1 MPDLHNPSTDAERL
15 VELRSRAASRLK
27 GPGAARGS
35 AASAADALGVLH
47 ALASSPETA
56 SDALTLLH
64 ELQVYQVEVELQAQE
79 LRESR
84 GALEAALRRQIELYD
99 HQPVGSFTIDLRTAV
114 HELNLGGAGMLGIAR
129 DDVLGLHLDAFFC
142 ADSAR
147 RLRQA
152 VTACGTRPNPTVCV
166 LRLRPSQGPE
176 RPVLASIGR
185 DAAAN
190 FCQVSLMATEDVQPA
205 DRVGP

>member
-1 MPDLHNPSTDAERL
+1 MPDSSNLSIDAERL
-15 VELRSRAASRLK
+15 AELRSRAASRLQ
-27 GPGAARGS
+27 GPASARGS
-35 AASAADALGVLH
+35 AASAADALTVLH
-47 ALASSPETA
+47 DLASAPETA

-79 LRESR
+79 LQESR

-99 HQPVGSFTIDLRTAV
+99 HQPVGSFTIDLQTAV

-129 DDVLGLHLDAFFC
+129 DDALGLHLDTFFC

-152 VTACGTRPNPTVCV
+152 VSACGTRPNPTVCV
-166 LRLRPSQGPE
+166 LRLRPSQGPQ
-176 RPVLASIGR
+176 RPVFASIGR
-185 DAAAN
+185 DASADL
-190 FCQVSLMATEDVQPA
+190 CLVSLMATEDVQQA
-205 DRVGP
+205 DRAGP